1 MAKENETED
10 SRLYSERMES
20 KMDKLRMK
28 WAGSD
33 MEIVV
38 EKIEMLESWKNDKE
52 DKSGVK
58 ESLIDWI
65 LENEVSTL
73 VEERHQAWDNW

>member
-1 MAKENETED
+1 
-10 SRLYSERMES
+10 
-20 KMDKLRMK
+20 
-28 WAGSD
+28 
-33 MEIVV
+33 
-38 EKIEMLESWKNDKE
+38 MLESWKNDKE

-73 VEERHQAWDNW
+73 VEEGEDILDGLEMMQGLG